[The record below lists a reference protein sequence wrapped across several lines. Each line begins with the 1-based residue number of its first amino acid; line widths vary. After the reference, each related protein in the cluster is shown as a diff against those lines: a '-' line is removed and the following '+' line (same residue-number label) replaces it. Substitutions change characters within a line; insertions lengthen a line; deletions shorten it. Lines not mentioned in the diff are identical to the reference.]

1 MLRLL
6 LIFTICILAK
16 CQLKEKRYF
25 AKVAKRR
32 PLCEVEDRF
41 ISVALGASK
50 AENGFRII
58 QFDSQKLKN
67 LISALRPAY
76 FRLGGSAANFL
87 IFQPES
93 SNLSYPINNPH
104 SDNFNLTAAN
114 FDKFASFVNETGLD
128 LVFDLNAFP
137 RLSNG
142 SWDASNARELLN
154 HVAKRHYNVG
164 WQLGNEP
171 NSYRK
176 YGMDRVITGLQ
187 MGKDFK
193 KLRRILEEN
202 PDFGSLLIG
211 PDVTRPG
218 RGGSSEKFLNEFLPE
233 AKQVINAVAW
243 HQYYVDGR
251 QATLQDFTNPSILA
265 LLETQL
271 QIITGILST
280 TNTNKPMWLSE
291 SGSAFGGGAR
301 GLSETYVAAFMFL
314 DKLGL
319 SGVYCNTVVMRQSVL
334 SGPYALLEKGSYFPR
349 PDYWLALLH
358 KKLAGKK
365 VLKVSGNDSH
375 VRFYV
380 HCTKVSP
387 KYTAGAVTFIAMNLY
402 NDTDAKISLKRP
414 LRDKVVHEYLMTPL
428 NGNLT
433 SSMVQLNGV
442 TLQLNQDDTIPVLH
456 HRQIKQPF
464 ILPPLSYGFYV
475 LPDAGNSK
483 CM

>member
-1 MLRLL
+1 MKVLPVFAVLV
-6 LIFTICILAK
+6 LAK
-16 CQLKEKRYF
+16 CQLSEKRYF
-25 AKVAKRR
+25 ARVAKGK

-41 ISVALGASK
+41 LSVALGASK

-58 QFDSQKLKN
+58 KFDSQKLKN
-67 LISALRPAY
+67 LVSALRPAY

-87 IFQPES
+87 VFQSES
-93 SNLSYPINNPH
+93 PSGSHHISNPH
-104 SDNFNLTAAN
+104 PDNFNLTAAN
-114 FDKFASFVNETGLD
+114 FDKLASFVNETGLD

-137 RLSNG
+137 RLSDG
-142 SWDASNARELLN
+142 SWDSTNARQLLN
-154 HVAKRHYNVG
+154 HVARRHYSVG
-164 WQLGNEP
+164 WQLANEP
-171 NSYRK
+171 NSYGK
-176 YGMDRVITGLQ
+176 YGNDRIISGAQL
-187 MGKDFK
+187 GNDFR
-193 KLRRILEEN
+193 KLRGILDEN

-218 RGGSSEKFLNEFLPE
+218 RGGSSENFLNDFLPK
-233 AKQVINAVAW
+233 AKKVINAVAW
-243 HQYYVDGR
+243 HQYYVNGR
-251 QATLQDFTNPSILA
+251 QATLEDFTNPSVLG
-265 LLETQL
+265 LLEIQL
-271 QIITGILST
+271 QIIKSILNTTKTG
-280 TNTNKPMWLSE
+280 KPSWLSE

-319 SGVYCNTVVMRQSVL
+319 SGVYCNTVVMRQSIL

-358 KKLAGKK
+358 KQLAGKT

-380 HCTKVSP
+380 HCTKVSS
-387 KYTAGAVTFIAMNLY
+387 KYNAGAVTFIAMNLY
-402 NDTDAKISLKRP
+402 SNINAKISLKRP

-442 TLQLNQDDTIPVLH
+442 TLQLNQDDTIPALN
-456 HRQIKQPF
+456 HRQITQPF

-475 LPDAGNSK
+475 LPDAGHSK